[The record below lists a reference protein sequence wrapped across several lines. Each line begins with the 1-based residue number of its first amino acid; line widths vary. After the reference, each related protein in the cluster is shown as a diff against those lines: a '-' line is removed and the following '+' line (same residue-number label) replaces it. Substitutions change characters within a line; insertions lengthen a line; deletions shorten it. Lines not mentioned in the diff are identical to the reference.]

1 MSWFRE
7 MPARGVCKE
16 TMVGLLGVVC
26 ERAEPVGWSAFLV
39 WRWRVFAGVP
49 GAGPRRGAG
58 QGTGG
63 LRSYTLVVE
72 CPCGMFVL
80 FWLPLK
86 VLNVCSG
93 CMPVSVLGIMVMVL
107 GVMSGMS
114 SGERRSVS
122 V

>member
-1 MSWFRE
+1 MSVRSLWDGAHSLSGDGASLPVFQAQ
-7 MPARGVCKE
+7 ARGE
-16 TMVGLLGVVC
+16 G
-26 ERAEPVGWSAFLV
+26 
-39 WRWRVFAGVP
+39 P
-49 GAGPRRGAG
+49 GRGR
-58 QGTGG
+58 GG